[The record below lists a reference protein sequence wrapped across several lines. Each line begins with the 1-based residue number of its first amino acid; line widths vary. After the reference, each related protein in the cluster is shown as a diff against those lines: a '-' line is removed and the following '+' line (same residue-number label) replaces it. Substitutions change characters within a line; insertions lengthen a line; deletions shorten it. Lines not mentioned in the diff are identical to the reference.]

1 MTPFGYRLREQ
12 LFLSW
17 AGLRG
22 AVPIVLATFALSAD
36 VSRSDTI
43 FNAVFFVVLVSTI
56 VQGMTLVPFARRL
69 GLTTEE
75 RPFYDPPVE
84 LEAIRA
90 LGGDIV
96 EHDVRVGEGIV
107 GLPVR
112 ELGLPP
118 AATVMLIVRD
128 ASGIPPNG
136 STILEAGDRLYI
148 MIRGDARP
156 EMDVVVRRWASVP
169 QAP

>member
-1 MTPFGYRLREQ
+1 M
-12 LFLSW
+12 
-17 AGLRG
+17 
-22 AVPIVLATFALSAD
+22 
-36 VSRSDTI
+36 
-43 FNAVFFVVLVSTI
+43 FFVVVVSTI
-56 VQGMTLVPFARRL
+56 AQGMTLEPFARFL

-112 ELGLPP
+112 DLGLPP

-128 ASGIPPNG
+128 ANGIPPNG
-136 STILEAGDRLYI
+136 STVLEAGDRLYV
-148 MIRGDARP
+148 MIRGDARAAI
-156 EMDVVVRRWASVP
+156 DTVVRRWASLPLRRPSASDAFLDVVRF
-169 QAP
+169 A